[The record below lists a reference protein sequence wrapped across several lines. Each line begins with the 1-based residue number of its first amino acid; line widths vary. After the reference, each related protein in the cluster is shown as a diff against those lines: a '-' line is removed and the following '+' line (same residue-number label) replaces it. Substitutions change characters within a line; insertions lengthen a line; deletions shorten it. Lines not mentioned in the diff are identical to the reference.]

1 MTELG
6 ESEEEAALE
15 VQIGN
20 IDYYMAPPTPA
31 DCALR
36 TPYNIFDEPLKQV
49 PVIRIF
55 GITRSEQRICL
66 HVHQVWPYLYV
77 AYDGTRSIEAVR
89 TFGYQLGLS
98 LNHALNVSLKNS
110 SGSLFVAAVVP
121 VKGVPFYGFCAGYRP
136 FLKVFLANP
145 DILLRASNL
154 LASGAVMGRR
164 HKIFESHLSY
174 IMQFLVDYNL
184 YGVDWAR
191 LDKVLYRSPLPEH
204 TVNTGH
210 PLFISDDTVSTQYRW
225 VPQGMPSYL
234 VSPAPPDRACRCELE
249 ADAVA
254 ADVANRR
261 QVRERQIHHVF
272 QEGRLDANFGKL
284 IHSLD
289 SIWIDENRRRAQL
302 GLDPLQ
308 PKNSQ
313 VLPDTSQ
320 LPDCEPAT
328 QARAGGLQW
337 SNHWRLHSLFQ
348 SALAG
353 DRRKYQQ
360 QLDNNQNDM
369 ITDMLDQYSSLA
381 SNDDATGELDTD
393 TFGVDAAWLSAWP
406 TCREVDVGDIHLI
419 PGDDPGNRWFY
430 TQLASSS
437 LPAQHADQDADS
449 GKHLEVTP
457 PKSTLEVHQ
466 GTPLAPAIWPVIV
479 DVELIN
485 SIEAGTHVVGAHT
498 GDTGNESTNSSEP
511 LRVCCN
517 PPVSSASETDELE
530 DFDDSWLEGEL
541 PCIEEGYEV
550 SSHAPISRVLYNS
563 RPPCKS
569 LSIPQLDG
577 AADND
582 ERYITAS
589 NRHSKR
595 SANSRCETIKHNE
608 PYRKWGRVVAPLC
621 LAYSASSIEDRPDI
635 DKKHRRHRVGSALV
649 LRRAYDFTA
658 KGVSGRGTRAATRT
672 PEGRI
677 AASCHSTTRIE
688 HAQPESCF
696 TRRQSDVYVDIP
708 HVEGQF
714 LANFVKSRRSGE
726 PSITTSVA
734 SSTDWGCEGD
744 IPDVDCSSLGTDLG
758 CSSLL
763 RDDCSIAYVYKL
775 VPPSIDR
782 LVSTL
787 SAYNLAEAVTPVPA
801 FSDDQD
807 MPKQTK
813 VYSGHR
819 IRLSSRSAHS
829 LPMFNPTY
837 EYSKSCSS
845 LGDEYSR
852 SVHNDRR
859 QDMWGKEAIA
869 RLNSSVAM
877 TTGTYQQWHED
888 WWRYSQPPPKV
899 HSSNIGAEAVAATA
913 MQRRQRDQ
921 SDLKWSSVLGT
932 LSTYPG
938 VTSQGAAAVVA
949 AAASSLSMTSGTSVL
964 TSKRLLTCRSAKVPM
979 SLMSLEILTCCRE
992 TAHAD
997 PSLDEILCI
1006 SASFVR
1012 HTSQGRKRHI
1022 KYRDI
1027 VWTCGLS
1034 TESTARMGL
1043 SSRVERQHFA
1053 DELSMILAL
1062 VDWTHDNDPDII
1074 CGYEVQ
1080 QGSWG
1085 YVIERA
1091 EVAYDIH
1098 LCSKLSRIIKGP
1110 PRKHQSQRFGR
1121 EKDSW
1126 GHRKGA
1132 AITIVGRHVLNIW
1145 RLMRDELSLTSY
1157 TFEKIAKEV
1166 LGEQQPHYPP
1176 HQLAAWY
1183 SSGPAVARIR
1193 TLQHVLYRAR
1203 TALRILDK
1211 TGIVARAAEFASVI
1225 GIDFSSVLTRGS
1237 QLRVESMMARIA
1249 HPELYVLA
1257 SPTRAQVAQQR
1268 AAECLPLVLEPQS
1281 RYYTDPVLVLDFQS
1295 LYPSIMIAY
1304 NYCFSTCLGSL
1315 EQTDDGATGS
1325 DTGTSRRLG
1334 FTSVHMPAGM
1344 LNALKDNV
1352 TVSPNGVLFV
1362 KPAVRRGLL
1371 GRMLNELLESRGML
1385 KDAMKQW
1392 GGSDEAL
1399 FKKLDAWQ
1407 LGLKLI
1413 ANVTYGYAGAS
1424 FSGRMP
1430 CVEIADAIVQSGREI
1445 LESAI
1450 RFIHSKHATWGAR
1463 VVYGDTDSVFV
1474 HLPGKSRQSA
1484 FRIGQE
1490 IADAV
1495 TKMNPAPVKLKFE
1508 KVYQPCILLTK
1519 KRYTG
1524 WMYTTAEQR
1533 EPLLDVKGM
1542 ELVRR
1547 DGCVATQRI
1556 LEGTLDNL
1564 FRTNDLSLVK
1574 SFITTEITRLLR
1586 GELPLQEYIIAK
1598 EVRMGTYSGRTLPA
1612 HAKVATDDMQND
1624 PRAEPQHGERV
1635 PYVVISSGR
1644 NARLIDQ
1651 VIRPHQLLKRPELRI
1666 NSQYYVDKQ
1675 VVPALDRVLSLVG
1688 VDVHAW
1694 VNDMPRRLRGSV
1706 YDVALDAHSDS
1717 EGEASH
1723 DQASKRAA
1731 LRTLDH
1737 FYNKRDCFLCGH
1749 TVSHMPSSSGSAR
1762 SVDLSTA
1769 RACDDCRA
1777 HKPAMLANVGAI
1789 QREAGQ
1795 ALKVVLDQCAACVG
1809 GPRADALLAAQ
1820 ACDCLD
1826 CPTMFQR
1833 SVLSRR
1839 YAAWHRASQALEDG
1853 GS

>member
-6 ESEEEAALE
+6 ESEDDAALE

-36 TPYNIFDEPLKQV
+36 APYSIFKEPLKQV
-49 PVIRIF
+49 PVLRIF

-77 AYDGTRSIEAVR
+77 AYDGPQSIEAVR
-89 TFGYQLGLS
+89 MFGYQLGLS

-136 FLKVFLANP
+136 LLKVFVANP
-145 DILLRASNL
+145 DILGRASNL
-154 LASGAVMGRR
+154 LTSGAVMGRR
-164 HKIFESHLSY
+164 HEVFESHLAY

-191 LDKVLYRSPLPEH
+191 LDKVLYRSPLPEDA
-204 TVNTGH
+204 VNTGH
-210 PLFISDDTVSTQYRW
+210 PLFISDSTVSAKHRW
-225 VPQGMPSYL
+225 VPQGVPSYL
-234 VSPAPPDRACRCELE
+234 VNPTPPDRGCRCELE

-261 QVRERQIHHVF
+261 QVHERHIHHVF
-272 QEGRLDANFGKL
+272 QEAKLDAHFGRL
-284 IHSLD
+284 IYSLD

-308 PKNSQ
+308 PRNSQ
-313 VLPDTSQ
+313 ALPDTSQ
-320 LPDCEPAT
+320 LPSCEPAT
-328 QARAGGLQW
+328 QARARGLQW
-337 SNHWRLHSLFQ
+337 SNHWRLHSLLQ
-348 SALAG
+348 SALAD
-353 DRRKYQQ
+353 DRRKHRQ
-360 QLDNNQNDM
+360 QLGNNQNDTM
-369 ITDMLDQYSSLA
+369 ADMLDQYSSLA
-381 SNDDATGELDTD
+381 SSGDTTEEFDTD
-393 TFGVDAAWLSAWP
+393 AFGVGAAWLSAWP
-406 TCREVDVGDIHLI
+406 TCREVD
-419 PGDDPGNRWFY
+419 
-430 TQLASSS
+430 
-437 LPAQHADQDADS
+437 S
-449 GKHLEVTP
+449 G
-457 PKSTLEVHQ
+457 
-466 GTPLAPAIWPVIV
+466 
-479 DVELIN
+479 
-485 SIEAGTHVVGAHT
+485 
-498 GDTGNESTNSSEP
+498 
-511 LRVCCN
+511 
-517 PPVSSASETDELE
+517 
-530 DFDDSWLEGEL
+530 
-541 PCIEEGYEV
+541 
-550 SSHAPISRVLYNS
+550 
-563 RPPCKS
+563 
-569 LSIPQLDG
+569 
-577 AADND
+577 
-582 ERYITAS
+582 
-589 NRHSKR
+589 
-595 SANSRCETIKHNE
+595 
-608 PYRKWGRVVAPLC
+608 
-621 LAYSASSIEDRPDI
+621 
-635 DKKHRRHRVGSALV
+635 
-649 LRRAYDFTA
+649 
-658 KGVSGRGTRAATRT
+658 
-672 PEGRI
+672 
-677 AASCHSTTRIE
+677 
-688 HAQPESCF
+688 
-696 TRRQSDVYVDIP
+696 VYVDIP
-708 HVEGQF
+708 HMEGQF
-714 LANFVKSRRSGE
+714 LASFVKGRRNSQLT
-726 PSITTSVA
+726 IATN
-734 SSTDWGCEGD
+734 STDWDCKGD
-744 IPDVDCSSLGTDLG
+744 VLDVGWSSLGPDLN
-758 CSSLL
+758 CSILQQ
-763 RDDCSIAYVYKL
+763 DDHSIAYAFKP

-787 SAYNLAEAVTPVPA
+787 SAYNLAEAVTSVAA

-807 MPKQTK
+807 IPTQVK

-819 IRLSSRSAHS
+819 IWLSSRSAHS
-829 LPMFNPTY
+829 LPIFDPAY
-837 EYSKSCSS
+837 EHSRSCSS

-859 QDMWGKEAIA
+859 QDMWGKGAID
-869 RLNSSVAM
+869 RLNSSVTMAM
-877 TTGTYQQWHED
+877 DLCQQWHEG

-899 HSSNIGAEAVAATA
+899 GVLQICAEAITATP

-938 VTSQGAAAVVA
+938 VTSQSAAAAAVVGA
-949 AAASSLSMTSGTSVL
+949 VVSNFSMPPKASML
-964 TSKRLLTCRSAKVPM
+964 TSKRLQTYRSAKVPM

-992 TAHAD
+992 AAHAD
-997 PSLDEILCI
+997 PNLDEILCM

-1012 HTSQGRKRHI
+1012 HTSQGGKRHV
-1022 KYRDI
+1022 KHRDI
-1027 VWTCGLS
+1027 VWTCGVS
-1034 TESTARMGL
+1034 AESMARMGL
-1043 SSRVERQHFA
+1043 PSRVERHHFA

-1062 VDWTHDNDPDII
+1062 VEWTHENDPDIL

-1091 EVAYDIH
+1091 EVAYDTH
-1098 LCSKLSRIIKGP
+1098 LCSELSRIIQGP
-1110 PRKHQSQRFGR
+1110 PRKHQSQQFGR

-1132 AITIVGRHVLNIW
+1132 AITIV
-1145 RLMRDELSLTSY
+1145 
-1157 TFEKIAKEV
+1157 
-1166 LGEQQPHYPP
+1166 
-1176 HQLAAWY
+1176 
-1183 SSGPAVARIR
+1183 
-1193 TLQHVLYRAR
+1193 
-1203 TALRILDK
+1203 
-1211 TGIVARAAEFASVI
+1211 
-1225 GIDFSSVLTRGS
+1225 
-1237 QLRVESMMARIA
+1237 
-1249 HPELYVLA
+1249 
-1257 SPTRAQVAQQR
+1257 AQVAQQR

-1315 EQTDDGATGS
+1315 EQTDDDATSS

-1334 FTSVHMPAGM
+1334 FTSVHVPAGM
-1344 LNALKDNV
+1344 LNALKDNL

-1371 GRMLNELLESRGML
+1371 GRMLNELLESRVML

-1430 CVEIADAIVQSGREI
+1430 CVELADAIVQSGRET

-1450 RFIHSKHATWGAR
+1450 RLIHSRHATWGAR

-1574 SFITTEITRLLR
+1574 SYVTTEITRLLR

-1598 EVRMGTYSGRTLPA
+1598 EVRMGSYSGRTLPA
-1612 HAKVATDDMQND
+1612 HAKVAADDMQND

-1644 NARLIDQ
+1644 NARLVDQ

-1688 VDVHAW
+1688 VDVRTW
-1694 VNDMPRRLRGSV
+1694 VSDIPRRLRGSI
-1706 YDVALDAHSDS
+1706 YDAAIDAHSDS

-1723 DQASKRAA
+1723 DLAAGGCQAALPQASKRAA

-1737 FYNKRDCFLCGH
+1737 FYNKRDCFLCGQAI
-1749 TVSHMPSSSGSAR
+1749 SHVPPSPGSSR
-1762 SVDLSTA
+1762 PIDLNTA

-1777 HKPAMLANVGAI
+1777 HKSDMLANVGAI

-1795 ALKVVLDQCAACVG
+1795 ALKVVFDQCAACVG

-1839 YAAWHRASQALEDG
+1839 YAAWQRASQVLEEDG
-1853 GS
+1853 KS

>member
-145 DILLRASNL
+145 DILVRASNL

-191 LDKVLYRSPLPEH
+191 LDRVLYRSPLPEH

-272 QEGRLDANFGKL
+272 QEGMLDANFGKL

-337 SNHWRLHSLFQ
+337 SNHWRLHSLLQ

-369 ITDMLDQYSSLA
+369 MTDMLDQYSSLA

-485 SIEAGTHVVGAHT
+485 SIEAGTHVVGTHT

-517 PPVSSASETDELE
+517 PPVSSASETDDLE

-541 PCIEEGYEV
+541 PCIEEEYEV

-563 RPPCKS
+563 RPPRKS

-595 SANSRCETIKHNE
+595 SANSRCETIKHSE
-608 PYRKWGRVVAPLC
+608 PYRKGGRVVAPLC

-649 LRRAYDFTA
+649 LRRAYDFPA
-658 KGVSGRGTRAATRT
+658 KGVSGRGTRSATRI

-869 RLNSSVAM
+869 CLNSSVAM

-899 HSSNIGAEAVAATA
+899 RSSNIGAEAVAATA

-932 LSTYPG
+932 LSTYSG

-1012 HTSQGRKRHI
+1012 HTSQGHKRHI

-1132 AITIVGRHVLNIW
+1132 AITIV
-1145 RLMRDELSLTSY
+1145 
-1157 TFEKIAKEV
+1157 
-1166 LGEQQPHYPP
+1166 
-1176 HQLAAWY
+1176 
-1183 SSGPAVARIR
+1183 
-1193 TLQHVLYRAR
+1193 
-1203 TALRILDK
+1203 
-1211 TGIVARAAEFASVI
+1211 
-1225 GIDFSSVLTRGS
+1225 
-1237 QLRVESMMARIA
+1237 
-1249 HPELYVLA
+1249 
-1257 SPTRAQVAQQR
+1257 
-1268 AAECLPLVLEPQS
+1268 
-1281 RYYTDPVLVLDFQS
+1281 
-1295 LYPSIMIAY
+1295 
-1304 NYCFSTCLGSL
+1304 
-1315 EQTDDGATGS
+1315 
-1325 DTGTSRRLG
+1325 
-1334 FTSVHMPAGM
+1334 
-1344 LNALKDNV
+1344 
-1352 TVSPNGVLFV
+1352 
-1362 KPAVRRGLL
+1362 
-1371 GRMLNELLESRGML
+1371 
-1385 KDAMKQW
+1385 
-1392 GGSDEAL
+1392 
-1399 FKKLDAWQ
+1399 
-1407 LGLKLI
+1407 
-1413 ANVTYGYAGAS
+1413 
-1424 FSGRMP
+1424 
-1430 CVEIADAIVQSGREI
+1430 
-1445 LESAI
+1445 
-1450 RFIHSKHATWGAR
+1450 
-1463 VVYGDTDSVFV
+1463 
-1474 HLPGKSRQSA
+1474 GKSRQSA

-1612 HAKVATDDMQND
+1612 HAKVAADDMQND

-1706 YDVALDAHSDS
+1706 YDAALDAHSDS

-1853 GS
+1853 SS